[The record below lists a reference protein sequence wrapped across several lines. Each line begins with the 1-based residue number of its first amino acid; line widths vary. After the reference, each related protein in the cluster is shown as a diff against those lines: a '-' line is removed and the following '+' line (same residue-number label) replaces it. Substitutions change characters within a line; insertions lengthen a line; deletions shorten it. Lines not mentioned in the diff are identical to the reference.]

1 MFLQSIFSFV
11 FVLLT
16 TIIIKTKA
24 NQDQL
29 AHEKP
34 TDFKCLWYKHPVI
47 RILKIVSERD
57 GNNEERGLYY
67 TERLTQQDQPSEMCR
82 LCRSFA
88 VHNSF

>member
-1 MFLQSIFSFV
+1 MCLKGTVSSFTQTLAAVVFLLYCHVPAFRSQAPDIGYRMFLQSIFSFV

-47 RILKIVSERD
+47 RILKIV
-57 GNNEERGLYY
+57 
-67 TERLTQQDQPSEMCR
+67 
-82 LCRSFA
+82 
-88 VHNSF
+88 

>member
-1 MFLQSIFSFV
+1 MFSFV
-11 FVLLT
+11 FVLNT

-47 RILKIVSERD
+47 RILKIV
-57 GNNEERGLYY
+57 
-67 TERLTQQDQPSEMCR
+67 
-82 LCRSFA
+82 
-88 VHNSF
+88 